1 MPYHIPAIFAII
13 NLMETK
19 FNPSVSKKKWFRF
32 RPGWQDRLPVR
43 PLLIVAA
50 FAILLTLLILVNQP
64 RSRVLNSAEMEMV
77 RSTGVLRIGVD
88 DGVEGLYRNGKG
100 LETEIGLALGE
111 AVFGSTDGISF
122 VPCTRY
128 SALWRMYDGY
138 IDLALLSMQ
147 SFNNDGY
154 ARNTV
159 PFYTEDCVLMGYEE
173 RPLEHLRIAVLSG
186 TQAEEIAYRILDQD
200 EPELVI
206 IPCADY
212 YSMLVKLRAGSVD
225 ALCMPKTVALE
236 YRERGMIIYSSPVG
250 TLSYYAIAPSG
261 SILLELCDE
270 MFSEWT
276 EDGTMRKWQEK
287 NGLADPPE
295 GAQEGISN

>member
-1 MPYHIPAIFAII
+1 MPYHIPPIFAII
-13 NLMETK
+13 KSMETK
-19 FNPSVSKKKWFRF
+19 FSQPVPKKSKFRL

-43 PLLIVAA
+43 PLLLVAA
-50 FAILLTLLILVNQP
+50 FAVLLTLLILVNQP
-64 RSRVLNSAEMEMV
+64 RSRVLNSAEIEMV

-88 DGVEGLYRNGKG
+88 DGIGGLYQNGKG

-111 AVFGSTDGISF
+111 AVFNSMDGITF

-147 SFNNDGY
+147 SFDNDNY

-173 RPLEHLRIAVLSG
+173 RPLEHLRIAVLNG
-186 TQAEEIAYRILDQD
+186 TQSEEIAYRILDQD

-206 IPCADY
+206 VPCADY
-212 YSMLVKLRAGSVD
+212 YSMMVKLRAGSVD
-225 ALCMPKTVALE
+225 AVCMPRTVSRE
-236 YRERGMIIYSSPVG
+236 YRERGMVIYTRPIG

-270 MFSEWT
+270 MFTEWT
-276 EDGTMRKWQEK
+276 EDGTMRKWQEE
-287 NGLADPPE
+287 NGLVDLSDSS
-295 GAQEGISN
+295 QEGIPD

>member
-1 MPYHIPAIFAII
+1 
-13 NLMETK
+13 METK
-19 FNPSVSKKKWFRF
+19 FNQQVSKKKWFRL

-43 PLLIVAA
+43 PLLLVAA
-50 FAILLTLLILVNQP
+50 FAVLLTLLILVNQP

-88 DGVEGLYRNGKG
+88 DGIAGLYQNGKG

-111 AVFGSTDGISF
+111 TVFESTDGISF

-147 SFNNDGY
+147 SFGNDSY

-173 RPLEHLRIAVLSG
+173 RPLEHLRVAVLSG
-186 TQAEEIAYRILDQD
+186 TQAEEIAYGILDQD

-206 IPCADY
+206 VPCADY

-225 ALCMPKTVALE
+225 AMCMPRTVALG
-236 YRERGMIIYSSPVG
+236 YQERGMVIFSKPVG

-270 MFSEWT
+270 MFSKWT
-276 EDGTMRKWQEK
+276 EDGTMQKWQAE
-287 NGLADPPE
+287 NGLIDTAD
-295 GAQEGISN
+295 GDGKGISD

>member
-1 MPYHIPAIFAII
+1 M
-13 NLMETK
+13 METK
-19 FNPSVSKKKWFRF
+19 FNQQVSKKKWFRL

-43 PLLIVAA
+43 PLLLVAA
-50 FAILLTLLILVNQP
+50 FAVLLTLLILVNQP

-88 DGVEGLYRNGKG
+88 DGIAGLYQNGKG

-111 AVFGSTDGISF
+111 AVFESTDGISF

-147 SFNNDGY
+147 SFGNDSY

-173 RPLEHLRIAVLSG
+173 HPLEHLRVAVLSG

-206 IPCADY
+206 VPCADY

-225 ALCMPKTVALE
+225 AMCMPRTVALG
-236 YRERGMIIYSSPVG
+236 YQERGMVIFSRPVG

-270 MFSEWT
+270 MFSKWT
-276 EDGTMRKWQEK
+276 EDGTMQKWQEE
-287 NGLADPPE
+287 NGLIDAADS
-295 GAQEGISN
+295 GGKGISD

>member
-1 MPYHIPAIFAII
+1 
-13 NLMETK
+13 METK
-19 FNPSVSKKKWFRF
+19 FNQTVSKKKRFRL

-43 PLLIVAA
+43 PLLLVAG
-50 FAILLTLLILVNQP
+50 FAVLLTLLILVNQP

-88 DGVEGLYRNGKG
+88 DGISGLYLNGKG
-100 LETEIGLALGE
+100 LETDIGLALGE
-111 AVFGSTDGISF
+111 AVFDTTDGISF

-138 IDLALLSMQ
+138 IDLALLSMK
-147 SFNNDGY
+147 SFDNDNY

-173 RPLEHLRIAVLSG
+173 RPLEHLKIAVLDG
-186 TQAEEIAYRILDQD
+186 TQAEEIAYSILDQD
-200 EPELVI
+200 EPEMVI
-206 IPCADY
+206 VPCADY

-225 ALCMPKTVALE
+225 ALCMPKTVALA
-236 YRERGMIIYSSPVG
+236 YRERGMILFSAPVG

-270 MFSEWT
+270 MFAKWT
-276 EDGTMRKWQEK
+276 GDGTMRQWQEE
-287 NGLADPPE
+287 NGLIEPVTVAKD
-295 GAQEGISN
+295 GISN

>member
-1 MPYHIPAIFAII
+1 
-13 NLMETK
+13 METK
-19 FNPSVSKKKWFRF
+19 FNQQVSKKKWFRL

-43 PLLIVAA
+43 PLLLVAA
-50 FAILLTLLILVNQP
+50 FAVLLTLLILVNQP

-88 DGVEGLYRNGKG
+88 EGIAGLYQNGKG

-111 AVFGSTDGISF
+111 TVFESTDGISF

-147 SFNNDGY
+147 SFGNDSY

-173 RPLEHLRIAVLSG
+173 RPLEHLRVAVLSG
-186 TQAEEIAYRILDQD
+186 TQAEEIAYGILDQD

-206 IPCADY
+206 VPCADY

-225 ALCMPKTVALE
+225 AMCMPRTVALG
-236 YRERGMIIYSSPVG
+236 YQERGMVIFSKPVG

-270 MFSEWT
+270 MFSKWT
-276 EDGTMRKWQEK
+276 EDGTMQKWQAE
-287 NGLADPPE
+287 NGLIDTAD
-295 GAQEGISN
+295 GDGKGISD

>member
-1 MPYHIPAIFAII
+1 
-13 NLMETK
+13 METK
-19 FNPSVSKKKWFRF
+19 FNQQVSKKKWFRL

-43 PLLIVAA
+43 PLLLVAA
-50 FAILLTLLILVNQP
+50 FAVLLTLLILVNQP

-88 DGVEGLYRNGKG
+88 DGIAGLYQNGKG

-111 AVFGSTDGISF
+111 AVFESTDGISF

-147 SFNNDGY
+147 SFGNDSY

-173 RPLEHLRIAVLSG
+173 RPLEHLRVAVLSG
-186 TQAEEIAYRILDQD
+186 TQAEEIAYGILDQD

-206 IPCADY
+206 VPCADY

-225 ALCMPKTVALE
+225 AMCMPRTVALG
-236 YRERGMIIYSSPVG
+236 YQERGMVIFSKPVG

-270 MFSEWT
+270 MFSKWT
-276 EDGTMRKWQEK
+276 EDGTMQKWQAE
-287 NGLADPPE
+287 NGLIDTAD
-295 GAQEGISN
+295 GDGKGISD